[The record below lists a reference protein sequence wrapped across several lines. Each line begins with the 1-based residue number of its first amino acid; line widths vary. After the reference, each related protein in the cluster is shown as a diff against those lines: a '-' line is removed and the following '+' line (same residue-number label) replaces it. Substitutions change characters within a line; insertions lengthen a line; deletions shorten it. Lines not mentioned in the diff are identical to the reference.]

1 MRDVLIVGDSF
12 RNPEIRH
19 EVPVGVPDPFLY
31 VEHGDRRLAV
41 VGSFE
46 VDRVVAADNGIE
58 VYAFERFGRDELQEQ
73 GLNYDEI
80 LREVTV
86 RVCGEIGV
94 TSAIVPPTFPL
105 EIADRLRES
114 GVEVTWDRPFF
125 VARRRVKNEFELAGI
140 RRAQRACEAAMD
152 EARSL
157 LRRAERSNGIL
168 RLDGDPLT
176 CERVKAA
183 IERVFSDHGVSSDD
197 PIVSHG
203 PQTAVG
209 HDTGSGP
216 IAPGEPI
223 VLDLYPRDRETGC
236 YADMTRTFVVGTPP
250 DELAE
255 YARLVK
261 EALDRSLAEIRAGAT
276 GRHVYEVACD
286 VFERHGY
293 PTLRTKEQGSVLS
306 DGFYHSLGHGV
317 GLEVHEEPALG
328 KVGNELLAGD
338 VVTVEPGLYRQG
350 FGGCRLEDLVLVTPD
365 GAENLTQY
373 PYDLTP

>member
-1 MRDVLIVGDSF
+1 MSDVLIVGDSF

-19 EVPVGVPDPFLY
+19 EVPVGIPDPFLY
-31 VEHGDRRLAV
+31 LEHDDRRVAV
-41 VGSFE
+41 VGRFE
-46 VDRVVAADNGIE
+46 VQRVEAAGAGLE
-58 VYAFERFGRDELQEQ
+58 VHAFERFGRDELQEQ
-73 GLNYDEI
+73 ELGYDEI

-86 RVCGEIGV
+86 RVCSELGV
-94 TSAIVPPTFPL
+94 RDAVVPPEFPV

-114 GVEVTWDRPFF
+114 GVEVRPDRPYF
-125 VARRRVKNEFELAGI
+125 VARRRVKNEAELAGI

-152 EARSL
+152 EARAL
-157 LRRAERSNGIL
+157 LRRTERANGVL
-168 RLDGDPLT
+168 RLDGEPLT
-176 CERVKAA
+176 CERLKAA

-216 IAPGEPI
+216 IAPDEPI
-223 VLDLYPRDRETGC
+223 VLDLYPRDRPTGC
-236 YADMTRTFVVGTPP
+236 YSDMTRTFVVGNPP
-250 DELAE
+250 EELVE

-261 EALDRSLAEIRAGAT
+261 EALDRSLAEIRAGAS
-276 GRHVYEVACD
+276 GRHVFDVACE

-293 PTLRTKEQGSVLS
+293 PTLRTKDRGVVLE
-306 DGFYHSLGHGV
+306 DGFFHSLGHGV
-317 GLEVHEEPALG
+317 GLEVHEHPALG
-328 KVGNELLAGD
+328 KVGEDLLAGD
-338 VVTVEPGLYRQG
+338 VVTIEPGLYRRG
-350 FGGCRLEDLVLVTPD
+350 FGGCRLEDLVLVTAE